1 MYSNSL
7 NSSVA
12 WYWRALFIVVLVCY
26 GERACDVSK
35 HVVAGGVIVIQ
46 GVEDSPIV
54 RAYIE
59 YDEVVVSVVPYTA
72 YEWCV

>member
-7 NSSVA
+7 DSSVA
-12 WYWRALFIVVLVCY
+12 WFWGALFGMLLGCY

-46 GVEDSPIV
+46 GVEDSPKV
-54 RAYIE
+54 RAYVE

-72 YEWCV
+72 